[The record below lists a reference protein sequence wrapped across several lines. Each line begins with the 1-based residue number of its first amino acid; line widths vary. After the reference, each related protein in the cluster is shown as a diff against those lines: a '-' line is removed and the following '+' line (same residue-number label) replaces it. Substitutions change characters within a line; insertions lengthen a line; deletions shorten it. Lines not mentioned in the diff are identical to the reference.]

1 MTGEETDV
9 RAAVLRRLVADMV
22 ASYVSANQLPWADL
36 PQLIQSVHR
45 ALVGLDGVGS
55 GDGRAAEAKPAI
67 PVKQS
72 VADDAITCLDCGA
85 PFAMLRRHLR
95 EAHGLGPAEYREKW
109 KLPGNY
115 PLVAPAYSRKRSD
128 VAKTMGLGK
137 RQAAPGRR
145 ERRG

>member
-1 MTGEETDV
+1 MTGDETDV

-22 ASYVSANQLPWADL
+22 ASYVSANQLAWTEL
-36 PQLIQSVHR
+36 PQFIQSVYA
-45 ALVGLDGVGS
+45 ALADLDGQGS
-55 GDGRAAEAKPAI
+55 ARTVEARPAI

-72 VADDAITCLDCGA
+72 IADDAVICLDCGV

-128 VAKTMGLGK
+128 VAKTMGLG
-137 RQAAPGRR
+137 RRPEAPRRR
-145 ERRG
+145 ERRT